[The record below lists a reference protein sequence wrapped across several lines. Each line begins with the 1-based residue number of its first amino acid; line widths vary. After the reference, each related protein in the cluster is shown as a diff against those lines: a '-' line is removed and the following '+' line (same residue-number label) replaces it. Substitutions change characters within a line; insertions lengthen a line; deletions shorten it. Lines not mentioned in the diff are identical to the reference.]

1 MQCHRGQKRVSDLLE
16 LDFQAVVVGSK
27 AEVPIIM
34 SKQELQ
40 ATRLSQLQ
48 VSDTESWLLS
58 AHVILNFSIPETHIL
73 SPASLSSITQPFW
86 LPWFFSACWLLLIPI
101 LGSSLSS
108 SPIICPSLSGS
119 PSTSPT
125 ALSIL
130 LAKFYWNSFHMPL
143 TRLSL
148 ISAIKTF
155 SSAIPRISHASVF
168 THLWIKLWVLGTKP
182 RPAKAARA
190 LNLWPIFPTL

>member
-16 LDFQAVVVGSK
+16 LDFQAVIVGSK
-27 AEVPIIM
+27 AEVPIIT

-108 SPIICPSLSGS
+108 SPIICPSLWFSLDLPYGPVYS
-119 PSTSPT
+119 PSQV
-125 ALSIL
+125 L
-130 LAKFYWNSFHMPL
+130 LELFPHAPDSTLPYFCNKNRLLGYTKDQSCPRFHSLVSQIVGAWN
-143 TRLSL
+143 
-148 ISAIKTF
+148 KT
-155 SSAIPRISHASVF
+155 
-168 THLWIKLWVLGTKP
+168 
-182 RPAKAARA
+182 
-190 LNLWPIFPTL
+190 

>member
-1 MQCHRGQKRVSDLLE
+1 MSDLLE

-73 SPASLSSITQPFW
+73 SPASLSSITQPF
-86 LPWFFSACWLLLIPI
+86 
-101 LGSSLSS
+101 
-108 SPIICPSLSGS
+108 
-119 PSTSPT
+119 
-125 ALSIL
+125 
-130 LAKFYWNSFHMPL
+130 
-143 TRLSL
+143 
-148 ISAIKTF
+148 
-155 SSAIPRISHASVF
+155 
-168 THLWIKLWVLGTKP
+168 
-182 RPAKAARA
+182 
-190 LNLWPIFPTL
+190 